1 LDSLGV
7 PTPPAPEHIGPGEA
21 AGIIAEASRLVAEE
35 VRRRGGRGRL
45 GLTSLVLRS
54 LKQARYSPE
63 NKGHAGLHSTAYTHF
78 TSPIRRYPDLVVHRA
93 LLSAVAGAEEAPR
106 ASVLDEAAD
115 WTSGRERDAMQIE
128 RAADDIANAFL
139 LERRLFE
146 GEIEREHDAEVVG
159 LVGAGAFMAFGD
171 GFEGFLPARKLQGDW
186 WELNEVGT
194 ILTGEDSGRSIRIGD
209 EIRVMIRRI
218 ETARGRVELDVAP
231 PATA

>member
-1 LDSLGV
+1 M
-7 PTPPAPEHIGPGEA
+7 
-21 AGIIAEASRLVAEE
+21 VAEE
-35 VRRRGGRGRL
+35 VKRRGGRGRL

-63 NKGHAGLHSTAYTHF
+63 NKGHAGLHSSAYAHF
-78 TSPIRRYPDLVVHRA
+78 TSPIRRYPDLVCHRA
-93 LLSAVAGAEEAPR
+93 LLSAVGGGEQPPR
-106 ASVLDEAAD
+106 ASTLDEAAE

-139 LERRLFE
+139 LERLLFE
-146 GEIEREHDAEVVG
+146 GEIEREHEAEVVG

-171 GFEGFLPARKLQGDW
+171 GFEGFLPARRLKGDW

-209 EIRVMIRRI
+209 TIPVLIRRI
-218 ETARGRVELDVAP
+218 DKPRGRVELDAAP
-231 PATA
+231 PSPA